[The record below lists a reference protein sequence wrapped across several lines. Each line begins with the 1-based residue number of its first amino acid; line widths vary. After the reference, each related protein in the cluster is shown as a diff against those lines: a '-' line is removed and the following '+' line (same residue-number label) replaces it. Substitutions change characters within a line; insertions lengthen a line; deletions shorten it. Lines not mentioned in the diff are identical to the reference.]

1 MISFLDSKRLCADW
15 EYNIDTTYVFNDSFL
30 ITFKSDDQAEKRGFV
45 LSYVE
50 SKYNTTEEQTSI
62 KPEVETTTNI
72 ELSTTQQSTSK
83 YQNTDAIETTETP
96 MVDSTTTIQQGRS
109 KYDSTL
115 IEVHCI

>member
-30 ITFKSDDQAEKRGFV
+30 ITFKSDDQVEKRGFV

-50 SKYNTTEEQTSI
+50 SKDNTTKEQTSI

-72 ELSTTQQSTSK
+72 ELSTTQQS
-83 YQNTDAIETTETP
+83 N
-96 MVDSTTTIQQGRS
+96 IQQGRS

-115 IEVHCI
+115 IEVHCSKFG